1 MIYLFT
7 NAGKMKIQLMV
18 DQAFA
23 WAQNLGDTAFDE
35 GNFAQAVHHYEK
47 ALNYNLD
54 SGTGWHNLA
63 EIQLKTAAFPEVVHI
78 ILTKLFLT
86 CAVFLAEKNGGG
98 GRKARWN

>member
-1 MIYLFT
+1 M
-7 NAGKMKIQLMV
+7 NIQPMV
-18 DQAFA
+18 DQAFT

-35 GNFAQAVHHYEK
+35 GDFPTAVRHYEK

-54 SGTGWHNLA
+54 SLTGWHNLA
-63 EIQLKTAAFPEVVHI
+63 AIQLKTTAFPEVGHI

-86 CAVFLAEKNGGG
+86 CAVFLAEKNGSG